1 MRKKEEE
8 WKAEK
13 DKTEE
18 NRGVGEKMGEK
29 YEDKRGGI

>member
-1 MRKKEEE
+1 MESGKGWDRR
-8 WKAEK
+8 
-13 DKTEE
+13 E